1 VARALGV
8 DDAVAGLRALADAH
22 GIPRGLRAL
31 GMPEAAVEEAAALTA
46 PAVPADNPV
55 PVTDESMLALVRAAW
70 SGSDDVLRTETR
82 RPENGD
88 SPS

>member
-1 VARALGV
+1 
-8 DDAVAGLRALADAH
+8 
-22 GIPRGLRAL
+22 
-31 GMPEAAVEEAAALTA
+31 MPEAAVEEAAALTA